1 MILLGQKR
9 MEAVEVEKKP
19 LPVGRKDIEDVIER
33 GCYYVDKTLFIKEI
47 IDSAAEVTLFTRP
60 RRFGKTMNMYMLN
73 RFFECDM
80 DSKGEIIDHSKCFNG
95 LKIMSAGEK
104 YKEHREWPLGCLG
117 GMFQGLCQ
125 LVFMFQGLEEE

>member
-1 MILLGQKR
+1 M
-9 MEAVEVEKKP
+9 EKKP

-60 RRFGKTMNMYMLN
+60 RRFGKTMNMYMLK

-104 YKEHREWPLGCLG
+104 YKEHMGKYPVIFLT
-117 GMFQGLCQ
+117 
-125 LVFMFQGLEEE
+125 